1 MGDEELSADHAWRA
15 LRRYGGWCLVRDAFV
30 RFRYGDGFSHAR
42 AVGLQL
48 CLAAVPFLIALTG
61 LAGKLGLHRG
71 GRVVADTI
79 LALTPGASESLVS
92 ALLSDDERRRDVGE
106 VALFLGLVNT
116 DRGPLSVISTHLYP
130 YSGWRR
136 LREARWLASVIKREA
151 TKREATKRE
160 RAPGGMV
167 LLMGDLNSL
176 DPWTDHGERLQ
187 QLPPRYRSRH
197 LRRGIL
203 TPHNRRAVD
212 TRAVAVLADAGFV
225 DLFRPPDR
233 PVAAR
238 TGSDDRDYTAPTER
252 GGGAEFS
259 RMRLDYILGTEA
271 VVPFVRTCRI
281 VWGGEAE
288 NASDHYPVVA
298 EFDLRLM

>member
-212 TRAVAVLADAGFV
+212 TRAVAMLADAGS
-225 DLFRPPDR
+225 LICSGRPIARSR
-233 PVAAR
+233 PAQAATTGTTRHRPSAVAAR
-238 TGSDDRDYTAPTER
+238 SSPGCGWTTSWVPRRSCRLCAPAGSC
-252 GGGAEFS
+252 GAGRRKTPPITIPLLRS
-259 RMRLDYILGTEA
+259 S
-271 VVPFVRTCRI
+271 TC
-281 VWGGEAE
+281 G
-288 NASDHYPVVA
+288 
-298 EFDLRLM
+298 